1 MRGPLDPAA
10 VRAYMARDW
19 GAVREAKR
27 QYWRDRLDRGGLVEA
42 LRVSEQLR
50 DQAAH
55 ANPAWPTEKDRE
67 EDLETHQRVAKALAS
82 TAPPERRSASARART
97 PRVR

>member
-1 MRGPLDPAA
+1 
-10 VRAYMARDW
+10 MARDW

-27 QYWRDRLDRGGLVEA
+27 RYWRDRLERGGLAEA

-50 DQAAH
+50 VHAASE
-55 ANPAWPTEKDRE
+55 NPAWPTEQDRE
-67 EDLETHQRVAKALAS
+67 KDIETHQRVAQALAS
-82 TAPPERRSASARART
+82 TAPSKRRSASARART